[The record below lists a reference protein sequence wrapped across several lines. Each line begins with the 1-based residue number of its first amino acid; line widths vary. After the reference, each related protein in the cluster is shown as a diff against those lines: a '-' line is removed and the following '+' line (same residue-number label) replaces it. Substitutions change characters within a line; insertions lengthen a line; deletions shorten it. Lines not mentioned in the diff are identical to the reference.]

1 MKKPEVD
8 PEFLGLCIGDFF
20 MDSLIRY
27 IVIAKT
33 TKTQIVT
40 PFGERFRRPDKVE
53 PGMWIHKK
61 GGNDYHHFEL
71 VKISDIKN
79 PKK

>member
-8 PEFLGLCIGDFF
+8 QEFRDLCIADFF
-20 MDSLIRY
+20 AGYLNRY
-27 IVIAKT
+27 IDIAKMT
-33 TKTQIVT
+33 RTQIVSIH
-40 PFGERFRRPDKVE
+40 GERFRRPDKVE
-53 PGMWIHKK
+53 PGMCINKK

-71 VKISDIKN
+71 VKISDNKN

>member
-8 PEFLGLCIGDFF
+8 PEFLGLCIADKFAGY
-20 MDSLIRY
+20 LNRY
-27 IVIAKT
+27 MGIAKT
-33 TKTQIVT
+33 TRTQIVT
-40 PFGERFRRPDKVE
+40 THGERFRRPDKVE
-53 PGMWIHKK
+53 PGVWVNKK

-71 VKISDIKN
+71 VKISDIKK